1 MVLLWLGMDQPVGN
15 KLAFMKFIFLL
26 LGLTF
31 IFADGFR
38 NPSFEFNYTST
49 EIQVGADSVGSFYG
63 TIHNTSSATITIVV
77 VRRVNDLP
85 NNWTSS
91 ICLGPIC
98 YNESID
104 SVTVQIASGDS
115 SICALLAWIHGV
127 GAGIVQLDLFELDS
141 DEHLLVD
148 INFYAGTVGLKNG
161 EFQPENISLFPAFP
175 NPFNPSTT
183 IQFDISSDPRLIT
196 GVTLQIYDVN
206 GRVVETLVKGVVE
219 TGQHEK
225 QWNASNHSS
234 GIYFAELVS
243 GDFRQVQKL
252 VLMK

>member
-1 MVLLWLGMDQPVGN
+1 MGMVLRVGN

-115 SICALLAWIHGV
+115 SICGLLAWIHGV

-148 INFYAGTVGLKNG
+148 INFYAGMMASDEGD
-161 EFQPENISLFPAFP
+161 FQPYSISLFPVFP
-175 NPFNPSTT
+175 NPFNPVTT
-183 IQFDISSDPRLIT
+183 IRFDIS
-196 GVTLQIYDVN
+196 
-206 GRVVETLVKGVVE
+206 VETLQSASLQILDLQGRLVVSLVKGDFI
-219 TGQHEK
+219 TGEHEI

-243 GDFRQVQKL
+243 GNYRQVQKL